1 MRVEQAGTPH
11 GETGYAER
19 RNTVRKIGSVAENAL
34 VRSKEFNR
42 QPEAQDSESAIW
54 VWQALTEMFGTPFLS
69 SFGETPPTSWRLAI
83 SRLTNDQI
91 KRGLTSLG
99 NDARSFPPNLSE
111 FVDACKRLPE
121 RRFNGVLPS
130 PEAERLLLNK
140 KRASPKVADRYL
152 KEMRRAVRSA
162 TGYGKSKITS
172 GNESE

>member
-1 MRVEQAGTPH
+1 M
-11 GETGYAER
+11 
-19 RNTVRKIGSVAENAL
+19 RKIGAVAENAL
-34 VRSKEFNR
+34 VRSKEFSR

-69 SFGETPPTSWRLAI
+69 SFGETPPTSWALAI

-91 KRGLTSLG
+91 KRGLTNLG

-130 PEAERLLLNK
+130 PEAEKLLLHR
-140 KRASPKVADRYL
+140 KRASPEVVGRWIDKMKRG
-152 KEMRRAVRSA
+152 VR
-162 TGYGKSKITS
+162 
-172 GNESE
+172 